1 MMVRFVRRNSGMIG
15 NIERIGPD
23 DTMDIDV
30 KVRELWTATLS
41 AASFKRRLPLV
52 SYITTNFIPS
62 AF

>member
-1 MMVRFVRRNSGMIG
+1 MIG